1 MEVIQKVS
9 KNSWMGFTL
18 RNRNL
23 SFKQCG
29 KRSGFPGK
37 SYWPLNTMFA
47 GRLSSTTTRWAAP
60 WLHVFVCSMGGPC
73 RNQTHNHSLGL
84 QIKKGIYT
92 LLSPKATSNR
102 FQKKIRMV
110 EYAVGLTEGHLGL
123 CKSDFHLL
131 LRLQSLVQVR
141 MSLLAELDYLQS
153 CKPMSLSTC
162 GNGRVCF
169 SCLSYPN

>member
-1 MEVIQKVS
+1 
-9 KNSWMGFTL
+9 MGFTL

-29 KRSGFPGK
+29 KHSGFPGK

-47 GRLSSTTTRWAAP
+47 GRLSSTATHWAAP

-92 LLSPKATSNR
+92 LLSPETTSNR
-102 FQKKIRMV
+102 FQKQIRMV
-110 EYAVGLTEGHLGL
+110 EYAAGLTEGHLGL
-123 CKSDFHLL
+123 CKSGY
-131 LRLQSLVQVR
+131 S
-141 MSLLAELDYLQS
+141 
-153 CKPMSLSTC
+153 STC
-162 GNGRVCF
+162 CF
-169 SCLSYPN
+169 DFSLWFKSGWVYWQSWTIPSHASRWAWAHVEMVGFVFHVFPTQIRAQ